1 MGPGQP
7 GRRGR
12 RLQGL
17 AAQAPQL
24 LSALTNDTVRYIC
37 KLRSLD
43 RIGLPTC
50 EVFHCMR
57 EPFGS
62 FYEEPL
68 PIGGTMNGLKSHLV
82 AARPKMSGRALHH
95 RDAVHFQICRI

>member
-1 MGPGQP
+1 
-7 GRRGR
+7 
-12 RLQGL
+12 
-17 AAQAPQL
+17 
-24 LSALTNDTVRYIC
+24 
-37 KLRSLD
+37 
-43 RIGLPTC
+43 
-50 EVFHCMR
+50 MR

-82 AARPKMSGRALHH
+82 AARPKMSGRAPHH